1 MIVERPKDENLCIMP
16 DHLLAETEHYRLYLG
31 RGENTADAFLCRVVK
46 NQTLNGVAFLEQKTL
61 KRLADLSEDLEQA
74 RIAKQGDD
82 GKKIHYDWLFPVCEQ
97 SFSATQLNGRRINVL
112 SIRDAELD
120 GFIPFS
126 KLKAE
131 VKVDAK
137 SAAWVLGRFLK
148 LQAFLDEDKKCRD
161 LVFDPDMVLISPKK
175 HRVVYVGWFD
185 ELVRKDNRSG
195 PASKNNIYRMFDVI
209 YSWVEK
215 NDEPGEDEFLEWL
228 KKFSGLLSNGFE
240 AHVSYYDF
248 LNRLW
253 GSGYHPFT
261 FNKGGI
267 WNNVANMI

>member
-16 DHLLAETEHYRLYLG
+16 DHPLAETEYYRLYLG

-61 KRLADLSEDLEQA
+61 KRLADLSEDLERA
-74 RIAKQGDD
+74 RIAQQGDD

-148 LQAFLDEDKKCRD
+148 LQAFLDEDEKCRD
-161 LVFDPDMVLISPKK
+161 CPVIGNCPTCYGINYNAS
-175 HRVVYVGWFD
+175 RNVYHVSDDHCRMMKVQFLANAMFKYRQYAMGQLRLTPED
-185 ELVRKDNRSG
+185 ELKLLR
-195 PASKNNIYRMFDVI
+195 NIKAVQTLAD
-209 YSWVEK
+209 
-215 NDEPGEDEFLEWL
+215 
-228 KKFSGLLSNGFE
+228 
-240 AHVSYYDF
+240 
-248 LNRLW
+248 
-253 GSGYHPFT
+253 
-261 FNKGGI
+261 
-267 WNNVANMI
+267 